1 MRRDM
6 PAMFGPSLM
15 PDVTHVPAIEAA
27 AISFETTADAAAPL
41 LPRFFSLPDR
51 PLITITR
58 MLYTGVDYM
67 GGRGYAELVLS
78 VSAVYEGPEGRLQ
91 GNFLPVL
98 WVDDV
103 SAIIAGREYM
113 GYAKLGGQIED
124 VADSGDQLAFE
135 CREYGTNLMRGTL
148 SNLRELDEQR
158 LARVSAAGS
167 SGVAFGWKYISG
179 PQGAVDADYPTSV
192 VNRWIYERAWVGE
205 GRMEW
210 FTPNAAEAPF
220 SSRILSVFA
229 ALPVLEYRPAFR
241 GQGHGEIDRQA
252 TRRLAAA

>member
-6 PAMFGPSLM
+6 PAIFGPSLM
-15 PDVTHVPAIEAA
+15 PEMTHVPAIDAA

-51 PLITITR
+51 PLITVTR
-58 MLYTGVDYM
+58 MLYAGVDYM

-78 VSAVYEGPEGRLQ
+78 VSAVYEGPDGRLQ
-91 GNFLPVL
+91 GNYFPVL

-103 SAIIAGREYM
+103 SAVIAGREYM

-124 VADSGDQLAFE
+124 VVDADDRLAFE

-148 SNLRELDEQR
+148 RNLRALDEQR

-167 SGVAFGWKYISG
+167 SGVGFGWKYIAG

-192 VNRWIYERAWVGE
+192 VNRWIYEQAWVGE
-205 GRMEW
+205 GQMEW
-210 FTPNAAEAPF
+210 FTPTPTQAPF

-229 ALPVLEYRPAFR
+229 ALPIVEYRAAFR
-241 GQGHGEIDRQA
+241 GKGHGEIDRQA
-252 TRRLAAA
+252 TRRLAVA